1 MTQVVTARRA
11 GFMSRLAA
19 FAVDAIILAVVLR
32 GTGWFLVATGK
43 ALRGLGH
50 HLLDPIALTCTV
62 LPLLAAIYLVFFW
75 RSSGQTP
82 GKWLM
87 GLKVVRVGGG
97 PVSLGRAALRFCG
110 YLLSA
115 LPFYAGFLWILGPDR
130 RAWHDRIAGT
140 EVVYVRPRPI
150 EGAQA
155 LARAPSS

>member
-1 MTQVVTARRA
+1 MKELVTAQRA

-19 FAVDAIILAVVLR
+19 FAVDAVILTLTLR

-43 ALRGLGH
+43 GLRGFGH
-50 HLLDPIALTCTV
+50 RIDPFAIVGAV
-62 LPLLAAIYLVFFW
+62 LPLLVAIYLIAFW
-75 RSSGQTP
+75 RVAGQTP

-97 PVSLGRAALRFCG
+97 PVSLARAALRFGG

-115 LPFYAGFLWILGPDR
+115 LPFYAGFVWILGPKR
-130 RAWHDRIAGT
+130 RGWHDRLAGT
-140 EVVYVRPRPI
+140 EVVYVRARRI
-150 EGAQA
+150 EGARA